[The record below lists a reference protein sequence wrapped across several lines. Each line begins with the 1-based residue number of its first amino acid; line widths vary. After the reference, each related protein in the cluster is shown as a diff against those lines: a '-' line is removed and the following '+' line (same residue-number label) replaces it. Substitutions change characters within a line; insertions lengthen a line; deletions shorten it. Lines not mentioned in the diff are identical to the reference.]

1 MMRPPSRSRFAA
13 SRSVLKVPFRLI
25 AIWLSNSASSLS
37 AIERQLHDA
46 GIVDQHVDAAE
57 RRLRRVEHARD
68 RGRVAD
74 VGLGGEGP
82 AAGLLDL
89 AGQRLGGAA
98 LPA

>member
-1 MMRPPSRSRFAA
+1 MIRPPLRSRFAA

-25 AIWLSNSASSLS
+25 AIRRSNSASSLS
-37 AIERQLHDA
+37 AIGASRMMPALFTSTSTPPK
-46 GIVDQHVDAAE
+46 AASA
-57 RRLRRVEHARD
+57 VSNMRD

-89 AGQRLGGAA
+89 RDQRLGAPG